1 MGSARRTPPRIVN
14 TPTGPRE
21 RTRMAGESMERSQSK
36 VEAAFSPR
44 RKTREQM
51 RERRMEERMERR
63 EERKQTFGDSFRD
76 KLREERMS
84 SVQKDEESPEK
95 RRIFS
100 KLFTRADKPE
110 RGTGFTNERIS
121 TGGFKSDRL
130 DRSSASG
137 GSRQVT
143 RQDPKTGQMYGGLE
157 TKNPETGKFE
167 PQYTIP
173 TRATE
178 KSEPVLGRKRSR
190 TNQNIAKTDI

>member
-1 MGSARRTPPRIVN
+1 MGSARRTSPNIVN

-21 RTRMAGESMERSQSK
+21 RTRMAGESMERAQSK

-44 RKTREQM
+44 KKTREQM

-63 EERKQTFGDSFRD
+63 EERKQIFGDSFRD

-110 RGTGFTNERIS
+110 N
-121 TGGFKSDRL
+121 RL
-130 DRSSASG
+130 GDRSSASG

-157 TKNPETGKFE
+157 TKNPKTGKFE

-178 KSEPVLGRKRSR
+178 KSDPVLGRKMSR
-190 TNQNIAKTDI
+190 TDQNIAKTDI

>member
-76 KLREERMS
+76 KLKEERMS

-95 RRIFS
+95 RRIFR

-110 RGTGFTNERIS
+110 RETGLTNERL
-121 TGGFKSDRL
+121 G

-157 TKNPETGKFE
+157 TKNPITGKFE

-173 TRATE
+173 TRAAE
-178 KSEPVLGRKRSR
+178 KSDPVLGRKRSR
-190 TNQNIAKTDI
+190 TNQNIAETDI